1 VTTAGQTVS
10 DNAPPV
16 LVIGDDPVNNDDPV
30 NSDDP
35 VNNDDPAHEGDGSV
49 SGEMAQHAN
58 EQLTR

>member
-16 LVIGDDPVNNDDPV
+16 LVIGDDPGNDPV

-35 VNNDDPAHEGDGSV
+35 VTNDDPVHEGDGSV
-49 SGEMAQHAN
+49 SGETAQHAN
-58 EQLTR
+58 EHLTS